1 VKVELLYFDGCP
13 NWMAADEPLRA
24 ALQVV
29 GEDTVQVE
37 RVLVTTSEEAEQRHF
52 VGSPTVLIDG
62 KDPFADR
69 ALPVGLSC
77 RLYRTPTGSSEAPTL
92 EQLIEALR
100 S

>member
-1 VKVELLYFDGCP
+1 MSGY
-13 NWMAADEPLRA
+13 
-24 ALQVV
+24 ALPCRSW
-29 GEDTVQVE
+29 E
-37 RVLVTTSEEAEQRHF
+37 RTQFRSSGLVTTSEEAEQRHF